1 MPVLLQNR
9 QRAVAVS
16 RAWLERTAE
25 AVLAAAGAQSAELSL
40 ALVSDRR
47 MRSLNQRYRKK
58 DRTTDVLA
66 FPLLGYPLTLTLSLT
81 RCNQGATGTPGRGE
95 EKRRVRVLRKSTEV
109 SNIPPPT
116 EGEGQGEG
124 DSLRMP
130 MLLGDVVIS
139 METAKRQ
146 ASEFGHSLR
155 DEVSRL
161 LVHGVLHLLGYDHE
175 RSERDAALMARKEK
189 AMLKAIS
196 GQLRS

>member
-9 QRAVAVS
+9 QRAVAVNC
-16 RAWLERTAE
+16 AWLGRTAE
-25 AVLAAAGAQSAELSL
+25 AVLAAARLGAAELSL
-40 ALVSDRR
+40 VLVSDRR
-47 MRSLNQRYRKK
+47 MRSLNRRYRQK

-66 FPLLGYPLTLTLSLT
+66 FPMQRAPLTLTLSL
-81 RCNQGATGTPGRGE
+81 QGRGE

-130 MLLGDVVIS
+130 VLLGDVVIS

-146 ASEFGHSLR
+146 AAALGHSLR
-155 DEVSRL
+155 DEVARL

-175 RSERDAALMARKEK
+175 RSERDALLMARKEK
-189 AMLKAIS
+189 AVLKAV
-196 GQLRS
+196 GKM